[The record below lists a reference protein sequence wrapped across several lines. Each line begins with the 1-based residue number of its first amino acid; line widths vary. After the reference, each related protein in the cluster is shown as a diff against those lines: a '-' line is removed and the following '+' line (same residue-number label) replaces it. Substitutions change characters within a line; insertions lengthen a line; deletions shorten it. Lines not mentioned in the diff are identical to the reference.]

1 MRPEAL
7 LLRYQGPNSLQ
18 GAAQAGNAQRRTCQ
32 NVTGLSTC
40 HPQFTTGCSNSPNP
54 QYDAYLNFLKNQT
67 PAPTSSISRY
77 IIRATIQSLDGNTP
91 AGITSRNHA
100 QHATPLADVGEGN
113 IVAMIGY
120 LYFVQNTG
128 AESTNCG
135 LHGPGETDYHVGIG
149 FNRTIAQGLQDGHTP
164 SDIEVKRLQQTSVVV
179 EMTPHYRAQF
189 KPKWTDTFL
198 RQFIGRQ
205 VKVVGQLMLDN
216 DHTRPQDNCADPN
229 ADQDRCWR
237 MTAWEIHPV
246 IQFYICTTAPSCPRS
261 STAWKPVEEL
271 E

>member
-1 MRPEAL
+1 MGSMAPGRRITTSGSA
-7 LLRYQGPNSLQ
+7 ST
-18 GAAQAGNAQRRTCQ
+18 AA
-32 NVTGLSTC
+32 
-40 HPQFTTGCSNSPNP
+40 
-54 QYDAYLNFLKNQT
+54 
-67 PAPTSSISRY
+67 
-77 IIRATIQSLDGNTP
+77 
-91 AGITSRNHA
+91 
-100 QHATPLADVGEGN
+100 
-113 IVAMIGY
+113 
-120 LYFVQNTG
+120 
-128 AESTNCG
+128 
-135 LHGPGETDYHVGIG
+135 
-149 FNRTIAQGLQDGHTP
+149 IAQGLQDGHTP
-164 SDIEVKRLQQTSVVV
+164 SDIEVKQLQQTSIVV

-246 IQFYICTTAPSCPRS
+246 IRFEVCTTTAACSRNS
-261 STAWKPVEEL
+261 SAWKLVEEF